1 VTAGADAIVAQGT
14 EGGGHGGRRST
25 LPLVPAVVDA
35 VAPTPVL
42 AAGGI
47 TDGRGLAAALALG
60 AHGAVLGTR
69 FAATPEALGPAW
81 TKARL
86 VAASGD
92 RTTRTRVFDAA
103 RGIAWPPAYTGRALA
118 NAFIDTWTGRE
129 EELAGDATAR
139 DAFAAAQREGDAD
152 QGLVWAGEGIDL
164 LEDVA
169 PAEELVA
176 RIVARA
182 AEVLATGPGALD

>member
-1 VTAGADAIVAQGT
+1 
-14 EGGGHGGRRST
+14 
-25 LPLVPAVVDA
+25 VPAVVDA

-118 NAFIDTWTGRE
+118 NAF
-129 EELAGDATAR
+129 
-139 DAFAAAQREGDAD
+139 AAAQREGDAD